1 MPTNAEVIFNTLFNA
16 TELTERPKAV
26 VDYFVKNNGKRV
38 TAATVA
44 KMSEELGFEIKI
56 TTAAHM
62 TSLRFKNGDR
72 DADMLIAYA
81 LKNVTMD
88 ADFIVKF
95 NTAYLSAADSRN
107 AKRNEAMSNQPAID
121 ELAAAV
127 EAFKA
132 AEARL
137 KAAFVP
143 FAVER
148 HAIESNLGLDK

>member
-1 MPTNAEVIFNTLFNA
+1 MPTNAEVIFNTLFHA

-26 VDYFVKNNGKRV
+26 VDYFTKNNGKRV
-38 TAATVA
+38 TAATIA

-56 TTAAHM
+56 TTAANM

-107 AKRNEAMSNQPAID
+107 AKRSEAMSNQAAID

-143 FAVER
+143 FEVAR
-148 HAIESNLGLDK
+148 HTIESNLGLDK